1 MEISQNCCGLR
12 LFLPNLP
19 SLILFTGVVL
29 HRGVRL
35 FLPNLPSLFLFTGGV
50 LHHGLRLFLPNLPS
64 LFLFTGVVL
73 HRGLRLFLPASA
85 PSLSTHHRPT
95 HDLASASRKN
105 KQDGDVHWQGGLR
118 IALHVATLHWVSHFS
133 TSGTQ

>member
-1 MEISQNCCGLR
+1 MKKLDHDSGRGWLELR
-12 LFLPNLP
+12 VKMKRLASCHLREDAQ
-19 SLILFTGVVL
+19 SLEDLNQTIPG
-29 HRGVRL
+29 
-35 FLPNLPSLFLFTGGV
+35 
-50 LHHGLRLFLPNLPS
+50 
-64 LFLFTGVVL
+64 GVVL